1 MSISGI
7 FSHINNSHQI
17 AASNP
22 AQQFQQLGQALQT
35 GNLSAAQ
42 SDFASLQAAFSAPAT
57 TTGSATSSAS
67 SDSAASTSSTA
78 SSPVNQAFNQLAS
91 DLQSGNLSAA
101 QKDFSTVQQGLNGQ
115 NLAGPTSIFGSRFHH
130 HGHPI
135 EAGSGSGD
143 PNSQYS
149 LLQDLNQI
157 GQNLASSNLAGAQQA
172 YSTLQQQM
180 QEFALGGASLS
191 SLSPVSFDA

>member
-7 FSHINNSHQI
+7 FSHINNSQQI

-67 SDSAASTSSTA
+67 SDTAVSSSTT

-101 QKDFSTVQQGLNGQ
+101 QKDFSTVQQDLNGQ
-115 NLAGPTSIFGSRFHH
+115 NLAGPTNASGSHSHH

-135 EAGSGSGD
+135 KAGSGD
-143 PNSQYS
+143 PESQNS

-157 GQNLASSNLAGAQQA
+157 GQNLSSSNLAGAQQA

-180 QEFALGGASLS
+180 QQFALGGASLS